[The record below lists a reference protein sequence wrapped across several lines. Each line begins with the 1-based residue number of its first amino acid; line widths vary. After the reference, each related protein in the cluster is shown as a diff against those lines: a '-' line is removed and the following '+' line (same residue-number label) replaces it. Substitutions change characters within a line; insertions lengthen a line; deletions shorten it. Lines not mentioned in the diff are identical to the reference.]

1 MTLNATDSVLPI
13 VPMFHANS
21 WGLALSCPMRGA
33 RMVMPGPRLDG
44 ASVYDLLETEKV
56 TMTAAV
62 PTVWLGLLH
71 YLRKESKKLS
81 TLKFVGI
88 GGSACPPEMIR
99 AFEDDY
105 GVTVRHA
112 WGMTEMSPIGIGRRA
127 QAQSGRRFRMS
138 EKLAIQAKQGWAPFG
153 VEMKIVDDE
162 NKELPWDGKT
172 LRPAQGQGLRGGR
185 ELFQGRGRQDPRRR
199 RLLRHRRRRD
209 HRPRTASCRSPTA
222 PRT

>member
-1 MTLNATDSVLPI
+1 
-13 VPMFHANS
+13 MFHANS

-62 PTVWLGLLH
+62 PTVWLGLLQ
-71 YLRKESKKLS
+71 YLRKENKKLS

-99 AFEDDY
+99 AFEEDY
-105 GVTVRHA
+105 GVEVRHA
-112 WGMTEMSPIGIGRRA
+112 WGMTEMSPVGSAGA
-127 QAQSGRRFRMS
+127 LKPSSTALSHE
-138 EKLAIQAKQGWAPFG
+138 EKLAMQGQAGLGAVRRRDEDRRRREQGAAVG
-153 VEMKIVDDE
+153 RQA
-162 NKELPWDGKT
+162 

-185 ELFQGRGRQDPRRR
+185 KLFQGRGRQDPRRATASST
-199 RLLRHRRRRD
+199 
-209 HRPRTASCRSPTA
+209 PAMSPPSIPTASCRSPIA